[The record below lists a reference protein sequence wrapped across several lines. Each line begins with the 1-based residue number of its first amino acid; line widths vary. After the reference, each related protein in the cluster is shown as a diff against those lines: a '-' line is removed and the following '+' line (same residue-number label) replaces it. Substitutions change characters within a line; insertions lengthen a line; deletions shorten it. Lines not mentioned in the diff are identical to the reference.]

1 MWAYALLTF
10 AKFEM
15 DEQKVRIRKM
25 RVKRILCGLFVA
37 SIIVTLFAASALAT
51 EPSGDWTVDWETS
64 YMNLKNEDHHANFT
78 PVQVYYNYGS
88 WFHDA
93 WVSTEVSVPAN
104 GDGYA
109 FAEIKDTNG
118 VVRAGDISS
127 DNKHAKFE
135 DGWMK
140 LDAVYGTVNGA
151 QQVRFAGKQIVVSYR
166 FEKLL
171 KWINN
176 A

>member
-1 MWAYALLTF
+1 MRIK
-10 AKFEM
+10 KF
-15 DEQKVRIRKM
+15 
-25 RVKRILCGLFVA
+25 LCGLFVA
-37 SIIVTLFAASALAT
+37 SVVISLFVSSALALD
-51 EPSGDWTVDWETS
+51 PSGDWTVDWETS
-64 YMNLKNEDHHANFT
+64 YMNLKDQDHHANYT

-109 FAEIKDTNG
+109 YAEIKDSNG
-118 VVRAGDISS
+118 VVRAGDMYS
-127 DNKHAKFE
+127 DDKNANFE
-135 DGWMK
+135 DGWFK

-151 QQVRFAGKQIVVSYR
+151 QYVRFAGKQNVGSYT

>member
-1 MWAYALLTF
+1 MRIK
-10 AKFEM
+10 KF
-15 DEQKVRIRKM
+15 
-25 RVKRILCGLFVA
+25 LFGLFVA
-37 SIIVTLFAASALAT
+37 SVVISLFVSSALALD
-51 EPSGDWTVDWETS
+51 PSGDWTVDWETS
-64 YMNLKNEDHHANFT
+64 YMNLKDQDHHANYT

-88 WFHDA
+88 LFHDA

-109 FAEIKDTNG
+109 YAEIKDSNG
-118 VVRAGDISS
+118 VVRAGDMYS
-127 DNKHAKFE
+127 DDKNANFE
-135 DGWMK
+135 DGWFK

-151 QQVRFAGKQIVVSYR
+151 QYVRFAGKQNVGSYT

>member
-1 MWAYALLTF
+1 M
-10 AKFEM
+10 
-15 DEQKVRIRKM
+15 
-25 RVKRILCGLFVA
+25 
-37 SIIVTLFAASALAT
+37 
-51 EPSGDWTVDWETS
+51 
-64 YMNLKNEDHHANFT
+64 
-78 PVQVYYNYGS
+78 
-88 WFHDA
+88 
-93 WVSTEVSVPAN
+93 PAN

>member
-1 MWAYALLTF
+1 
-10 AKFEM
+10 
-15 DEQKVRIRKM
+15 M
-25 RVKRILCGLFVA
+25 RVKKFLCGLFVA
-37 SIIVTLFAASALAT
+37 SVVISLFVSSALALD
-51 EPSGDWTVDWETS
+51 PSGDWTVDWETS
-64 YMNLKNEDHHANFT
+64 YMNLKDQDHHANYT

-88 WFHDA
+88 LFHDA

-109 FAEIKDTNG
+109 YAEIKDSNG
-118 VVRAGDISS
+118 VVRAVDMYS
-127 DNKHAKFE
+127 DDKNANFE
-135 DGWMK
+135 DGWFK

-151 QQVRFAGKQIVVSYR
+151 QYVRFAGKQNVGSYT

>member
-1 MWAYALLTF
+1 
-10 AKFEM
+10 
-15 DEQKVRIRKM
+15 M
-25 RVKRILCGLFVA
+25 RVKKFLCGLFVA
-37 SIIVTLFAASALAT
+37 SVVISLFVSSVLALD
-51 EPSGDWTVDWETS
+51 PSGDWTVDWETS
-64 YMNLKNEDHHANFT
+64 YTNLKDQDHHANYT

-88 WFHDA
+88 LFHDA

-109 FAEIKDTNG
+109 YAEIKDSNG
-118 VVRAGDISS
+118 VVRAGDMYS
-127 DNKHAKFE
+127 DDKNANFE
-135 DGWMK
+135 DGWFK

-151 QQVRFAGKQIVVSYR
+151 QYVRFAGKQNVGSYT

>member
-1 MWAYALLTF
+1 
-10 AKFEM
+10 
-15 DEQKVRIRKM
+15 M
-25 RVKRILCGLFVA
+25 RVKKFLCGLFVA
-37 SIIVTLFAASALAT
+37 SVVISLFVSSALAA
-51 EPSGDWTVDWETS
+51 EPSGYWPGSWTVES
-64 YMNLKNEDHHANFT
+64 RNLKDQDHYDSYNPMYA
-78 PVQVYYNYGS
+78 YYNYGS
-88 WFHDA
+88 LFHDA

-109 FAEIKDTNG
+109 YAEIKDSNG
-118 VVRAGDISS
+118 VVRAGDMYS
-127 DNKHAKFE
+127 DDKNANFE
-135 DGWMK
+135 DGWFK

-151 QQVRFAGKQIVVSYR
+151 QYVRFAGKQNVGSYS

>member
-1 MWAYALLTF
+1 MRIK
-10 AKFEM
+10 KF
-15 DEQKVRIRKM
+15 
-25 RVKRILCGLFVA
+25 LCGLFVA
-37 SIIVTLFAASALAT
+37 SVVISLFVSSALALD
-51 EPSGDWTVDWETS
+51 PSGDWTVDWETS
-64 YMNLKNEDHHANFT
+64 YMNLKDQDHHANYT

-88 WFHDA
+88 LFHDA

-109 FAEIKDTNG
+109 YAEIKDSNG
-118 VVRAGDISS
+118 VVRAGDMYS
-127 DNKHAKFE
+127 DDKNANFE
-135 DGWMK
+135 DGWFK

-151 QQVRFAGKQIVVSYR
+151 QYVRFAGKQNVGSYS

>member
-1 MWAYALLTF
+1 
-10 AKFEM
+10 
-15 DEQKVRIRKM
+15 M
-25 RVKRILCGLFVA
+25 RVKKFLCGLFVA
-37 SIIVTLFAASALAT
+37 SVVISLFVSSVLALD
-51 EPSGDWTVDWETS
+51 PSGDWTVDWETS
-64 YMNLKNEDHHANFT
+64 YTNLKDQDHHANYT

-88 WFHDA
+88 LFHDA

-109 FAEIKDTNG
+109 YAEIKDSNG
-118 VVRAGDISS
+118 VVRAGDMYS
-127 DNKHAKFE
+127 DDKNANFE
-135 DGWMK
+135 DGWFK
-140 LDAVYGTVNGA
+140 LDAAYGTVNGA
-151 QQVRFAGKQIVVSYR
+151 QYVRFAGKQNVGSYT

>member
-1 MWAYALLTF
+1 MRIK
-10 AKFEM
+10 KF
-15 DEQKVRIRKM
+15 
-25 RVKRILCGLFVA
+25 LCGLFVA
-37 SIIVTLFAASALAT
+37 SVVISLFVSSALALD
-51 EPSGDWTVDWETS
+51 PSGDWTVDWETS
-64 YMNLKNEDHHANFT
+64 YMNLKDQDHHANYT

-88 WFHDA
+88 LFHDA

-109 FAEIKDTNG
+109 YAEIKDSNG
-118 VVRAGDISS
+118 VVRAGDMYS
-127 DNKHAKFE
+127 DDENANFE
-135 DGWMK
+135 DGWFK

-151 QQVRFAGKQIVVSYR
+151 QYVRFAGKQNVGSYT

>member
-1 MWAYALLTF
+1 
-10 AKFEM
+10 
-15 DEQKVRIRKM
+15 
-25 RVKRILCGLFVA
+25 
-37 SIIVTLFAASALAT
+37 
-51 EPSGDWTVDWETS
+51 
-64 YMNLKNEDHHANFT
+64 MNLKDQDHHANYT

-88 WFHDA
+88 LFHDA

-109 FAEIKDTNG
+109 YAEIKDSNG
-118 VVRAGDISS
+118 VVRAGDMYS
-127 DNKHAKFE
+127 DDKNANFE
-135 DGWMK
+135 DGWFK

-151 QQVRFAGKQIVVSYR
+151 QYVRFAGKQNVGSYT

>member
-1 MWAYALLTF
+1 MRIK
-10 AKFEM
+10 KF
-15 DEQKVRIRKM
+15 
-25 RVKRILCGLFVA
+25 LCGLFVA
-37 SIIVTLFAASALAT
+37 SVVISLFVSSALALD
-51 EPSGDWTVDWETS
+51 PSGDWTVDWETS
-64 YMNLKNEDHHANFT
+64 YMNLKDQDHHANYT

-88 WFHDA
+88 LFHDA

-109 FAEIKDTNG
+109 YAEIKDSIG
-118 VVRAGDISS
+118 VVRAGDMYS
-127 DNKHAKFE
+127 DDKNANFE
-135 DGWMK
+135 DGWFK

-151 QQVRFAGKQIVVSYR
+151 QYVRFAGKQNVGSYT

>member
-1 MWAYALLTF
+1 
-10 AKFEM
+10 
-15 DEQKVRIRKM
+15 M
-25 RVKRILCGLFVA
+25 RVKKFLCGLFVA
-37 SIIVTLFAASALAT
+37 SVVISLFVSSALALD
-51 EPSGDWTVDWETS
+51 PSGDWTVDWETS
-64 YMNLKNEDHHANFT
+64 YMNLKDQDHHANYT

-88 WFHDA
+88 LFHDA

-109 FAEIKDTNG
+109 YAEIKDSNG
-118 VVRAGDISS
+118 VVRAGDMYS
-127 DNKHAKFE
+127 DDKNANFE
-135 DGWMK
+135 DGWFK

-151 QQVRFAGKQIVVSYR
+151 QYVRFAGKQNVGSYT

>member
-1 MWAYALLTF
+1 
-10 AKFEM
+10 
-15 DEQKVRIRKM
+15 M
-25 RVKRILCGLFVA
+25 RVKKFLCGLFVA
-37 SIIVTLFAASALAT
+37 SVVISLFVSSALALD
-51 EPSGDWTVDWETS
+51 PSGDWTVDWETS
-64 YMNLKNEDHHANFT
+64 YMNLKDQDHHANYT

-109 FAEIKDTNG
+109 YAEIKDSNG
-118 VVRAGDISS
+118 VVRAGDMYS
-127 DNKHAKFE
+127 DDKNANFE
-135 DGWMK
+135 DGWFK

-151 QQVRFAGKQIVVSYR
+151 QYVRFAGKQNVGSYT

>member
-1 MWAYALLTF
+1 
-10 AKFEM
+10 
-15 DEQKVRIRKM
+15 M
-25 RVKRILCGLFVA
+25 RVKKFLCGLFVA
-37 SIIVTLFAASALAT
+37 SVVISLFVSSALALD
-51 EPSGDWTVDWETS
+51 PSGDWTVDWETS
-64 YMNLKNEDHHANFT
+64 YMNLKDQDHHANYT

-88 WFHDA
+88 LFHDA

-109 FAEIKDTNG
+109 YAEIKDSNG
-118 VVRAGDISS
+118 VVRAGDMYS
-127 DNKHAKFE
+127 DDENANFE
-135 DGWMK
+135 DGWFK

-151 QQVRFAGKQIVVSYR
+151 QYVRFAGKQNVDSYT

>member
-1 MWAYALLTF
+1 MRIK
-10 AKFEM
+10 KF
-15 DEQKVRIRKM
+15 
-25 RVKRILCGLFVA
+25 LCGLFVA
-37 SIIVTLFAASALAT
+37 SVVISLFVSSALALD
-51 EPSGDWTVDWETS
+51 PSGDWTVDWETS
-64 YMNLKNEDHHANFT
+64 YMNLKDQDHHANYT

-88 WFHDA
+88 LFHDA

-109 FAEIKDTNG
+109 YAEIKDSNG
-118 VVRAGDISS
+118 VVRAGDMYS
-127 DNKHAKFE
+127 DDKNANFE
-135 DGWMK
+135 DGWFK

-151 QQVRFAGKQIVVSYR
+151 QYVRFAGKQNVGSYT

>member
-1 MWAYALLTF
+1 
-10 AKFEM
+10 
-15 DEQKVRIRKM
+15 M
-25 RVKRILCGLFVA
+25 RVKKFLCGLFVA
-37 SIIVTLFAASALAT
+37 SVVISLFVSSALALD
-51 EPSGDWTVDWETS
+51 PSRDWTVDWETS
-64 YMNLKNEDHHANFT
+64 YMNLKDQDHHANYT

-88 WFHDA
+88 LFHDA

-109 FAEIKDTNG
+109 YAEIKDSNG
-118 VVRAGDISS
+118 VVRAGDMYS
-127 DNKHAKFE
+127 DDKNANFE
-135 DGWMK
+135 DGWFK

-151 QQVRFAGKQIVVSYR
+151 QYVRFAGKQNVGSYT

>member
-1 MWAYALLTF
+1 MRIK
-10 AKFEM
+10 KF
-15 DEQKVRIRKM
+15 
-25 RVKRILCGLFVA
+25 LFGLFLA
-37 SIIVTLFAASALAT
+37 SVVISLFVSSALALD
-51 EPSGDWTVDWETS
+51 PSGDWTVDWETS
-64 YMNLKNEDHHANFT
+64 YMNLKDQDHHANYT

-88 WFHDA
+88 LFHDA

-109 FAEIKDTNG
+109 YAEIKDSNG
-118 VVRAGDISS
+118 VVRAGDMYS
-127 DNKHAKFE
+127 DDKNANFE
-135 DGWMK
+135 DGWFK

-151 QQVRFAGKQIVVSYR
+151 QYVRFAGKQNVGSYT